1 MLVVT
6 TSVRVVNGVHGNTSS
21 LGPVVPLALGPE
33 ERSSGLQQGLVD
45 TSTSSDDSDGSTGQ
59 RRDGLLGTGRQP
71 DSGLLVLD
79 RVSDDG
85 SVVTR
90 SSGERTSVPGLLLD
104 VADDG
109 TLGALSDG
117 EDVADVQGGLLSA
130 VDERT
135 GRETLGGDESL
146 LSDLVSVRVSED
158 NGGQGGTST
167 SVVDDVLDN
176 SPDVSVLLGKVQGPE
191 LGRVLP
197 VVGVGLEDPAGF
209 TLVPDNSLFMWN
221 RLCIGGSRAYFER

>member
-1 MLVVT
+1 M
-6 TSVRVVNGVHGNTSS
+6 
-21 LGPVVPLALGPE
+21 
-33 ERSSGLQQGLVD
+33 
-45 TSTSSDDSDGSTGQ
+45 
-59 RRDGLLGTGRQP
+59 
-71 DSGLLVLD
+71 
-79 RVSDDG
+79 SDDG

-109 TLGALSDG
+109 TFGALSDG

-158 NGGQGGTST
+158 NGGQGGTSVGGEGT
-167 SVVDDVLDN
+167 GMLEIRRFGIARRRGARQS
-176 SPDVSVLLGKVQGPE
+176 E
-191 LGRVLP
+191 LGRVC
-197 VVGVGLEDPAGF
+197 VIFPAPF
-209 TLVPDNSLFMWN
+209 VLLVPS
-221 RLCIGGSRAYFER
+221 

>member
-1 MLVVT
+1 
-6 TSVRVVNGVHGNTSS
+6 VRVVNGVLRSRETIRQISTRLQSCKSRLCDAVTHHGDTSS

-109 TLGALSDG
+109 TFGALSDG

-158 NGGQGGTST
+158 NGGQGGTSVGGEGT
-167 SVVDDVLDN
+167 GMLEIRRFGIARRRGARQS
-176 SPDVSVLLGKVQGPE
+176 E
-191 LGRVLP
+191 LGRVC
-197 VVGVGLEDPAGF
+197 VIFPAPF
-209 TLVPDNSLFMWN
+209 VLLVPS
-221 RLCIGGSRAYFER
+221 